1 MNTEA
6 QIRGIISSVAQ
17 LSHDIPAEANL
28 YLDLGMASVYAL
40 HLLTELEAAFGVAIP
55 DEEFVE
61 ATSVAKLT
69 ELMDSLT
76 ADRREEV
83 ASA

>member
-6 QIRGIISSVAQ
+6 RIREIIANVTQ
-17 LSHDIPAEANL
+17 LSREIPEDANL
-28 YLDLGMASVYAL
+28 YLDLGVASVYAL
-40 HLLTELEAAFGVAIP
+40 HLLTELEQSFDVAIP
-55 DEEFVE
+55 DEEFVA

-69 ELMDSLT
+69 RLMNELT
-76 ADRREEV
+76 GDRQEV